1 LRLGRAEPLS
11 FGPVALEQLVTQTT
25 QMARRR
31 AKGKLAIVIDVPPNL
46 RALGSYEP
54 SSKLLSYT
62 DLPPA
67 DLVTALATDRSGNVW
82 IGTAAGR
89 VSKVSIGVLSAVA
102 TVGGSTAAFARTPD
116 GSVAALFN
124 AGPSTLVGRPG
135 GPLMVASGNVASLA
149 VDGGGHLWLADP
161 TQPVFYVSEPR

>member
-1 LRLGRAEPLS
+1 MPREVDLAAVDGANRVW
-11 FGPVALEQLVTQTT
+11 FYNTT
-25 QMARRR
+25 R
-31 AKGKLAIVIDVPPNL
+31 

-62 DLPPA
+62 YLPPA

-149 VDGGGHLWLADP
+149 VDGGGHFWLADP